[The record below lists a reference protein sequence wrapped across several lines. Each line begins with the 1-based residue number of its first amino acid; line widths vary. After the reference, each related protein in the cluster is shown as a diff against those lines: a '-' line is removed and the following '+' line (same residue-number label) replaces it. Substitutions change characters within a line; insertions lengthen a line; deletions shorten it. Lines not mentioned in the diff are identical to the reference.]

1 LSQVLVDQLRAL
13 GQRLSRPW
21 AAGRQDG
28 TRKFWLVAQQL
39 RSTLPPLVLPGR
51 TGSARPRVGMLIA
64 EPAVDLV
71 ADGASTFGDDID
83 VHVYFHGPFAG
94 PPAFSA
100 KRALDLNTLTEVQA
114 ARAVA
119 EDDLDVLVDIDGA
132 ALARFPIFLALHP
145 ARSLI
150 EPGFSPVVSGAK
162 PSVTEAESQMP
173 TRSQVL
179 VLARTAL
186 EAAGAGST
194 SYPTMVAELNQ
205 RLNEAIHLHQQG
217 DLQAA
222 AATYRTV
229 LDAHPRHPIA
239 AYLLSQLEHQMG
251 RDRAAIDLLQIAIG
265 AAPEFRDA
273 HYTLARRL
281 FDLRRWQESAVA
293 YRHAVDLT
301 PGFAAGWSGLG
312 LATLQLARPGERSA
326 IGYLERAVALEPN
339 VAQWSF
345 NLGAAHQRSGS
356 RAAARTAYQ
365 QALAADPTHI
375 DSKFNLA
382 AIAQDAGAFNEAV
395 DGYRQVIAARPD
407 LPETYVQ
414 LGACLQQSGQIESWI
429 ENFRNFRERC
439 PESLGMAVYGLEVT
453 MAMGEPDMHRHWRE
467 RILAG
472 DFPARDADDH
482 TANWEQLLFLLLHV
496 DLDRA
501 VLYNWYLRYDEA
513 ATACYGSPRPPAAAR
528 RPGPLRIGYLSG
540 DLRDHV
546 MGRMIFELVAHHDR
560 ARFTPI
566 LYSLTASTDG
576 WTDRFRSL
584 GLSFVDLSGK
594 RGTDAAQRIA
604 ADDIDLLLDCC
615 GHTRGAQ
622 QGILALKPAR
632 VSATHIATP
641 GPVGLRAIDFK
652 LTDTLAESDD
662 AQQFMIEK
670 LRPVEGGVFPW
681 RRYAEPEP
689 STRAE
694 AGIQEGAF
702 VCGAF
707 VSLMK
712 LSPRCLVLWRR
723 VLEAVPAAVLAL
735 SPAGD
740 DWKASY
746 LRWLAAHGIGGDRVV
761 FIPNS
766 RSEPRAL
773 ARYRLLDV
781 ALDPMPCGNVNGTM
795 EALAVGVPVVTLA
808 GIRHGERLGNALLR
822 RFGVPDTIAGS
833 DGEYVEFVRRLAE
846 DQAWSTTL
854 RARIRDGVATSRVW
868 DSQARARDLETA
880 ILAMLDERAT
890 VASAS

>member
-71 ADGASTFGDDID
+71 ADGASTFADDIE

-162 PSVTEAESQMP
+162 PSVAEAEAQMP
-173 TRSQVL
+173 TRSEVL
-179 VLARTAL
+179 GLARAAL
-186 EAAGAGST
+186 EAADAGSA
-194 SYPTMVAELNQ
+194 SYPTTVAELNQ
-205 RLNEAIHLHQQG
+205 RLNEGIHRHQHG

-239 AYLLSQLEHQMG
+239 AYLLSQLEHQIG
-251 RDRAAIDLLQIAIG
+251 KDRAAIDLLQIAIG

-281 FDLRRWQESAVA
+281 FELRRWQESAVA

-365 QALAADPTHI
+365 QALAADPNHV

-382 AIAQDAGAFNEAV
+382 AIAQDEGAFDEAV

-407 LPETYVQ
+407 LTEAYVQ

-429 ENFRNFRERC
+429 QNFCSFRERC
-439 PESLGMAVYGLEVT
+439 PESLGMAVYGLEVS
-453 MAMGEPDMHRHWRE
+453 MAMGEPAMHFRWRE

-472 DFPARDADDH
+472 EFPARDADDH
-482 TANWEQLLFLLLHV
+482 AANWEQLLFLLLHV

-501 VLYNWYLRYDEA
+501 VLYDWYLRYDEA

-546 MGRMIFELVAHHDR
+546 MGRMIYELVAHHDR

-773 ARYRLLDV
+773 GRYRLLDV

-795 EALAVGVPVVTLA
+795 EALAAGVPVVTLA
-808 GIRHGERLGNALLR
+808 GVRHGERLGNALLR
-822 RFGVPDTIAGS
+822 RFGVADTIAGS
-833 DGEYVEFVRRLAE
+833 DAEYVELVRRLAE

-854 RARIRDGVATSRVW
+854 RARIREGVATSRVW